1 MKKVVVGTA
10 GVWNT
15 LEECSAETGLSVVTI
30 SRRIHDLDGDFRMA
44 DRVFGLRMKSGGWC
58 LAVMDSYNRLYIPIG
73 WDDSTSRKIRKC
85 DILEARDLT
94 LSFYCGTRF
103 ESERG

>member
-1 MKKVVVGTA
+1 MKKVVVGKA

-30 SRRIHDLDGDFRMA
+30 SRSMDFRMA
-44 DRVFGLRMKSGGWC
+44 DRVFGLRLKSGGWC
-58 LAVMDSYNRLYIPIG
+58 LAVMDPYNRLYIPLG
-73 WDDSTSRKIRKC
+73 WDDPTSRKIRKN
-85 DILEARDLT
+85 DVLEARDLT